1 MKNGENKI
9 SLNEKFQYILDEMEI
24 VYKNDSRPWVIG
36 YSGGKDST
44 SVVQLTF
51 MMLQRLPKDE
61 RKKKVYVVSSDT
73 LIENPIIIGFLKQNS
88 DAISEA
94 AKKLDLPI
102 EAHMVHPDY
111 DNSFWA
117 NVIGKGLPTPT
128 SIRFRWCTEKLKIKP
143 SNKFIEEKVSENGE
157 VIVLLGV
164 RKAESIARRIRI
176 QNRQID
182 GFLLTPHA
190 TINNTYVYNPIVD
203 LSTDDVWTIL
213 LGNNG
218 VSPWGGDNNELF
230 SLYMGS
236 DGGECPFTITSNSK
250 GEITTPSCG
259 NSRFGCWICTV
270 VQKDKSLSGF
280 IQSGETWLE
289 PLSEFREWLL
299 SIRNKHEYRM
309 QYRRDGNHYYKKV
322 YTKNIPM
329 DEQGNISEYS
339 LLTDVNGK
347 VFINLKFKD
356 SLPLLPDNAL
366 NLTEKDKLY
375 LELLPLESG
384 LNKIDITKIQEDEKG
399 KFINVLGYGP
409 FTFEARQI
417 ILRRLLEIQ
426 KYMQEEEEI
435 EFDLITEG
443 ELKAID
449 DIWQDE
455 EDLSRIKLTSIY
467 FDVYNKKLPWH
478 EFKKPLLEDV
488 AIDKINSICAKKGI
502 SKDLLLKLLVE
513 TDKQKFYS
521 NKSNL
526 VKAIDKTLNQKYLY
540 KDIYEA
546 IAYDNQQS

>member
-1 MKNGENKI
+1 MNNNENTL
-9 SLNEKFQYILDEMEI
+9 SHNEKVQLILEEMEI
-24 VYKNDSRPWVIG
+24 VYKNDDRPWVIG

-44 SVVQLTF
+44 SVVQLVF
-51 MMLQRLPKDE
+51 MMLQKLPKEE
-61 RKKKVYVVSSDT
+61 RKKKVYIVSSDT
-73 LIENPIIIGFLKQNS
+73 LIENPIVLGFLKQNS
-88 DAISEA
+88 NAIDEA
-94 AKKLDLPI
+94 AEKLDIPV

-111 DNSFWA
+111 NNSFWA
-117 NVIGKGLPTPT
+117 NIIGKGLPTPT

-143 SNKFIEEKVSENGE
+143 SNSFIEEKVNENGE

-176 QNRQID
+176 ENRQID
-182 GFLLTPHA
+182 GYLLTPHA

-236 DGGECPFTITSNSK
+236 DGGECPFTITANSK
-250 GEITTPSCG
+250 GEIDTPSCG

-280 IQSGETWLE
+280 IQSGETWLQ
-289 PLSEFREWLL
+289 PLSDFREWLL
-299 SIRNKHEYRM
+299 SIRDKHEYRM

-322 YTKNIPM
+322 YLKNLPI
-329 DEQGNISEYS
+329 DEEGNINDYS
-339 LLTDVNGK
+339 LREDENGK
-347 VFINLKFKD
+347 VYIDLKFREV
-356 SLPLLPDNAL
+356 LPLLPHDTN

-375 LELLPLESG
+375 LELLPLVNG
-384 LNKIDITKIQEDEKG
+384 INRIDLNKIQEDDKG
-399 KFINVLGYGP
+399 KYINVLGYGP

-417 ILRRLLEIQ
+417 ILRKLLELQ
-426 KYMQEEEEI
+426 KHMQEVEGV

-455 EDLSRIKLTSIY
+455 EDLSRNKLTEIY
-467 FDVYNKKLPWH
+467 LEVTGNKLPWH
-478 EFKKPLLEDV
+478 DFKKPLLEEI
-488 AIDKINSICAKKGI
+488 AIDKINSICEQKGI
-502 SKDLLLKLLVE
+502 SKDLLIKLLVE
-513 TDKQKFYS
+513 TDKQKFFS

-526 VKAIDKTLNQKYLY
+526 TKAIEKTLNQKYLH

-546 IAYDNQQS
+546 VAYDNQ

>member
-1 MKNGENKI
+1 MNNNENKL
-9 SLNEKFQYILDEMEI
+9 SLNEKVQLILDEMEM
-24 VYKNDSRPWVIG
+24 VYKNDNRPWVIG

-44 SVVQLTF
+44 TVVQLTF
-51 MMLQRLPKDE
+51 MMLQRLPEEE
-61 RKKKVYVVSSDT
+61 RKKTVYIVSSDT
-73 LIENPIIIGFLKQNS
+73 LIENPIILGFLKHNS
-88 DAISEA
+88 DAIKEA
-94 AKKLDLPI
+94 AKKMNLRVEP
-102 EAHMVHPDY
+102 HMVHPDY
-111 DNSFWA
+111 NNSFWA

-143 SNKFIEEKVSENGE
+143 SNKFIEEKVDENGE
-157 VIVLLGV
+157 VVVLLGV

-176 QNRQID
+176 ENRQID
-182 GFLLTPHA
+182 GYLLTPHA

-230 SLYMGS
+230 SLYSGA

-250 GEITTPSCG
+250 GEIDTPSCG

-280 IQSGETWLE
+280 IQSGETWLQ

-322 YTKNIPM
+322 YLKNIPV
-329 DEQGNISEYS
+329 DAHGNINEYS
-339 LLTDVNGK
+339 LCTDENGK
-347 VFINLKFKD
+347 VFINLKYKEV
-356 SLPLLPDNAL
+356 LPLLPNDFTT
-366 NLTEKDKLY
+366 LTEQDKLY
-375 LELLPLESG
+375 LELLPLGEEPNS
-384 LNKIDITKIQEDEKG
+384 IDINRIHEDEKG
-399 KFINVLGYGP
+399 KYIDVLGYGP

-417 ILRRLLEIQ
+417 ILKRLLEVQ
-426 KYMQEEEEI
+426 KYMQENEGI
-435 EFDLITEG
+435 EFDLINEG

-455 EDLSRIKLTSIY
+455 EDLSRNTLTNIY
-467 FDVYNKKLPWH
+467 FEVYNKKLPWH
-478 EFKKPLLEDV
+478 DFKKPLLEEV
-488 AIDKINSICAKKGI
+488 ALDMINAICDKNGV
-502 SKDLLLKLLVE
+502 SKDLLIKLLVE

-526 VKAIDKTLNQKYLY
+526 VKEIDKTLNQKYLY

-546 IAYDNQQS
+546 VAYDNQQS